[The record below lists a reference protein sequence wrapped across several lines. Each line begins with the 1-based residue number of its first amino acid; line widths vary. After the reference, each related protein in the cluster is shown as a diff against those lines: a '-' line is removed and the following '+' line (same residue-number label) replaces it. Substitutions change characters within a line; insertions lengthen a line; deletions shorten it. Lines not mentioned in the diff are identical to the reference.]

1 MESPFT
7 GASLAYLR
15 KMVAMGRIRSYVK
28 AALIRAMEPV
38 AARAGLELKST
49 RRDYRQF
56 RYAQDG
62 IFTLHNDDFRN
73 ELAFRAAYTR
83 GIKASLGFDP
93 QFEWRV
99 HVAIWAARTALQ
111 AEGDFV
117 ECGVNAGFM
126 SSAVMQALDWNSTGR
141 RFFLVDT
148 FTGPVLTQYSAEE
161 VSTGRRIIA
170 EQTLLDGGYVTDL
183 DRIRANFA
191 EWPGAVVVPGAVP
204 EVLSTFEAGM
214 VAFLHIDM
222 NCALPEQK
230 ALEFFW
236 DRLSPGA
243 VVLFDDFAYTGYEH
257 QRRALA
263 AVAAARGREILS
275 LPTGQGLLI
284 R

>member
-1 MESPFT
+1 M
-7 GASLAYLR
+7 AYLR
-15 KMVAMGRIRSYVK
+15 KMVAMRRIRSYVK
-28 AALIRAMEPV
+28 AALIRVMEPV

-62 IFTLHNDDFRN
+62 IFTLHNDNFRN
-73 ELAFRAAYTR
+73 EPAFRAAYAR

-111 AEGDFV
+111 VDGAFV

-126 SSAVMQALDWNSTGR
+126 SSAVMQALDWNATSR

-148 FTGPVLTQYSAEE
+148 FTGPVLPQYSAEE

-170 EQTLLDGGYVTDL
+170 EQTLMDGGYVTDL

-191 EWPGAVVVPGAVP
+191 EWPGAVVVPGSVP
-204 EVLSTFEAGM
+204 EILPSIESSTI
-214 VAFLHIDM
+214 AFLHIDM

-257 QRRALA
+257 QRRTLA
-263 AVAAARGREILS
+263 EAAAARGREILS